1 MIAGDRVRCDNRPMQ
16 GGSSP
21 VTIVEAIAAA
31 AEIDDRGF
39 TFVDAGGQETYASFR
54 DLVAAARERAGA
66 LQSLSLMRGD
76 RIVLIIPDHHA
87 FIVTFLA
94 AVTAGLVP
102 VPVYPPFSLAK
113 LENWQATTTGI
124 IDTAG
129 AAAIVT
135 VEDVR
140 TLLQSTGSRLD
151 ATIVTIDELDAAA
164 CPHRHV
170 EVDPEDLAFLQF
182 TSGSTGAPRGVMVS
196 HRNVAANC
204 TGLMGEFLRW
214 TPYGAGIIGVAWL
227 PLYHDMGLV
236 GCVLGPLYYTRPVV
250 FLATLGFLKRPSLWF
265 ELIHRYR
272 ATVTFAPNFGYAL
285 AARRIS
291 DEQISKW
298 DLSCL
303 RVAGCGGEPI
313 SAETLRTFT
322 ERFAPSKL
330 SSVTPRPSYGM
341 AEVTLIVTYGRVGEL
356 WCSEAVDAER
366 LRRDQV
372 AVPAVEGADRVEL
385 VGCGKPLTGHSV
397 TIVDERGQ
405 PLPDRVVGEVEIRG
419 PSLTRGYFGNPEA
432 TEASYKN
439 GGLRTGDLGY
449 LVNGELFVTGRKK
462 DLIIVYGR
470 NYEPQTI
477 EWSVSA
483 LPGVRASGVVAF
495 PRPGARGTEEVVIA
509 CEVATSDRE
518 TLERAIRA
526 RIRDELALS
535 VEDIVLLP
543 TGSLPKTSS
552 GKAQRARTRAMY
564 LDGTL
569 HRLAAA
575 RRPTRRP
582 G

>member
-1 MIAGDRVRCDNRPMQ
+1 MEA
-16 GGSSP
+16 P
-21 VTIVEAIAAA
+21 VTILEAMVAA

-39 TFVDAGGQETYASFR
+39 TFVDASGRETYASFR
-54 DLVAAARERAGA
+54 ELVAEARARAGA
-66 LQSLSLMRGD
+66 LQALPLTRGD
-76 RIVLIIPDHHA
+76 RIVLTVPDHRA

-102 VPVYPPFSLAK
+102 VPVSPPFSLAR
-113 LENWQATTTGI
+113 LENWQATTAGI
-124 IDTAG
+124 IRTAG

-140 TLLQSTGSRLD
+140 AVLLSTGAALD
-151 ATIVTIDELDAAA
+151 ATIVTVDELDAAA
-164 CPHRHV
+164 QPHV
-170 EVDPEDLAFLQF
+170 PVAVGLDDLAFLQF
-182 TSGSTGAPRGVMVS
+182 TSGSTGTPRGVMVS

-214 TPYGAGIIGVAWL
+214 TPYGAGVIGVSWL

-236 GCVLGPLYYTRPVV
+236 GCVLGPLYFARPVV

-265 ELIHRYR
+265 ELIHRHR

-291 DEQISKW
+291 DEQISQW

-303 RVAGCGGEPI
+303 RVAGCGGEPV

-322 ERFAPSKL
+322 RRFAPAGL
-330 SSVTPRPSYGM
+330 SPQAPRPSYGM
-341 AEVTLIVTYGRVGEL
+341 AESTLIVTYGRVGEP
-356 WCSEAVDAER
+356 WRSEAVDADR
-366 LRRDQV
+366 LRRDRV
-372 AVPAVEGADRVEL
+372 AVPTAEDADAVEL
-385 VGCGKPLTGHSV
+385 VGCGTPLAGHTVS
-397 TIVDERGQ
+397 IVDERGS
-405 PLPDRVVGEVEIRG
+405 PLRERVIGEVEIRG

-432 TEASYKN
+432 TAASFRD

-449 LVNGELFVTGRKK
+449 LADGELFVTGRKK
-462 DLIIVYGR
+462 DLIVVYGR

-477 EWSVSA
+477 EWSLA
-483 LPGVRASGVVAF
+483 ELPGVRPTGVVAF
-495 PRPGARGTEEVVIA
+495 PRPGARGTEEVVVA

-518 TLERAIRA
+518 TLAKAIRA
-526 RIRDELALS
+526 RVSDELALS
-535 VEDIVLLP
+535 VEDVVLLP

-552 GKAQRARTRAMY
+552 GKAQRARTRDMY

-569 HRLAAA
+569 HRLAANG
-575 RRPTRRP
+575 RPTRRQRQ